1 MTQHFILN
9 IVTGKLATNM
19 EGKDLGAKK
28 EAREILENYEWQ
40 IRSHKVM
47 PEYVV
52 YTDLYTTLQVLYAQK
67 KYGLVTALCNAAIE
81 NM

>member
-1 MTQHFILN
+1 MS
-9 IVTGKLATNM
+9 
-19 EGKDLGAKK
+19 AKK
-28 EAREILENYEWQ
+28 EARKMLEKYEWQ

-67 KYGLVTALCNAAIE
+67 KYVLVTALCNAAIE